1 MPVGL
6 ERFGALMQG
15 KLPDR
20 VPVICNLLEQGARE
34 LGISIKEY
42 YSKGEY
48 VAEGQLK
55 LREKFGYD
63 NLWGF
68 HYTARQAEMLGSRK
82 TIFSEDGPPNVGH
95 MIIKDYADIEK
106 LEIPED
112 LSEMP
117 AFVEQAKT
125 IQILK
130 QEQGGKYPVLSAV
143 TASFSLPAILMGINA
158 WLELLLMGPESI
170 RNELL
175 AKCSVYCEKS
185 IAALRDA
192 GADMI
197 AYINPVA
204 TATFINV
211 EQFKNLALKWIVK
224 DFQEVGSMG
233 IVYFNGGG
241 RLNPMLDLII
251 ANTGISSYYISPLD
265 DVGAAKKIIKGR
277 GLLAA
282 AINDIKLINWTK
294 PEIENEVKRIMDA
307 GSPGGSFIFGTLLMP
322 YLIPEENIK
331 IMLEAAYKYGTYT
344 E

>member
-1 MPVGL
+1 
-6 ERFGALMQG
+6 
-15 KLPDR
+15 
-20 VPVICNLLEQGARE
+20 
-34 LGISIKEY
+34 
-42 YSKGEY
+42 
-48 VAEGQLK
+48 
-55 LREKFGYD
+55 
-63 NLWGF
+63 
-68 HYTARQAEMLGSRK
+68 
-82 TIFSEDGPPNVGH
+82 
-95 MIIKDYADIEK
+95 
-106 LEIPED
+106 
-112 LSEMP
+112 
-117 AFVEQAKT
+117 
-125 IQILK
+125 
-130 QEQGGKYPVLSAV
+130 
-143 TASFSLPAILMGINA
+143 
-158 WLELLLMGPESI
+158 
-170 RNELL
+170 
-175 AKCSVYCEKS
+175 
-185 IAALRDA
+185 
-192 GADMI
+192 MI